1 MNLKSME
8 KRAFDLTSE
17 DERDLKMLGEKLFFK
32 EFKKRHK
39 DWLFYSLKVED
50 NKIVVTGRL
59 KNWKS
64 T

>member
-1 MNLKSME
+1 MNWKSME

-17 DERDLKMLGEKLFFK
+17 DERDLKMLCEKLFFK

-50 NKIVVTGRL
+50 NKVFVTGRL